1 MADIGVGRSGD
12 AAVIEHTGFRLSW
25 GAIFAGFVTATVIH
39 ITLSLLGVAIGLT
52 TWDVGDPAR
61 DLGMGVGIWTGISAL
76 IALFVG
82 GLTTGRLA
90 GVLTRGDGALH
101 GVVMWGI
108 STLVNLWLL
117 ASGAGIILG
126 GAFGMLQSTVGAA
139 AGGIA
144 SGVGQVGAA
153 AVGQAGNLD
162 LGRLQM
168 EVESALRET
177 GVPELQ
183 PESIRAD
190 IQDVRG
196 TTTTGASN
204 QALASEIS
212 SMVLQRAGQVDREA
226 VINVIVART
235 GMTRPEAERVAIR
248 VESAAANAR
257 SQLATGVDQAQQTA
271 TDVASSATD
280 TLAKAA
286 WWALLAM
293 GLGVA
298 AAAFGAASTAR
309 D

>member
-1 MADIGVGRSGD
+1 MADIGAARSGD
-12 AAVIEHTGFRLSW
+12 AAIIEHTGFRLSW

-39 ITLSLLGVAIGLT
+39 ITLSLLGIAIGLT

-61 DLGMGVGIWTGISAL
+61 DLGIGVGIWTGISAL

-101 GVVMWGI
+101 GVIMWGI

-126 GAFGMLQSTVGAA
+126 GAFGLLQNTIGAA
-139 AGGIA
+139 AGGLA
-144 SGVGQVGAA
+144 SGVGQLGAA
-153 AVGQAGNLD
+153 AVGQVGNLD
-162 LGRLQM
+162 VTRLQA
-168 EVESALRET
+168 ELEAALRET
-177 GVPELQ
+177 GVPGLQ

-196 TTTTGASN
+196 ATTAGASN

-212 SMVLQRAGQVDREA
+212 SMVQQRAGEVDREA
-226 VINVIVART
+226 VINVVVART
-235 GMTRPEAERVAIR
+235 GMSRAEAERVATR
-248 VESAAANAR
+248 VESAAASAR
-257 SQLATGVDQAQQTA
+257 SQVAAGVNQAQQTA
-271 TDVASSATD
+271 TDAAGTATD
-280 TLAKAA
+280 ALGKAA